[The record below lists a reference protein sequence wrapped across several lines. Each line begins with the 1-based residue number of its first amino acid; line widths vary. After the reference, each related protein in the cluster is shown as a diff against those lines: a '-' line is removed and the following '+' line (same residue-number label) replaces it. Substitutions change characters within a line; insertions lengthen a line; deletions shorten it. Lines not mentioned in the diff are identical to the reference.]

1 MTSNPQT
8 KPQANPGPTGV
19 HPTAVV
25 DPRATLA
32 EDVSVGPYA
41 VVEGP
46 VLLGRGCVLHA
57 HATVLGHTVFGEGNH
72 VFPGAVIGAEP
83 QDLKH
88 AGEVTRLE
96 IGDHNR
102 FREHVTVH
110 AGTLAGGSVTT
121 IGSHGL
127 FMVGCHVAHDCRVG
141 NRVVLANHVLLAG
154 HIQVG
159 DGAVM
164 NGASACHHFTTVGRL
179 AYVGGLSRITQDV
192 HPFTVVEGHPAR
204 VRGANTVGMRRAGF
218 DPETVSRVKRAI
230 YAIFLSD
237 KETTAEAMTRIEA
250 ESGDDACIAELIR
263 SVRASE
269 AGRQG
274 RAAETA
280 RRVR

>member
-1 MTSNPQT
+1 MTSPSD
-8 KPQANPGPTGV
+8 PQAPPQGI
-19 HPTAVV
+19 HPTAVI
-25 DPRATLA
+25 DERARLA
-32 EDVSVGPYA
+32 DDVTVGPYA
-41 VVEGP
+41 VIDGP
-46 VLLGRGCVLHA
+46 VTLGPGCVLHA
-57 HATVLGHTVFGEGNH
+57 HATVLGHTVMGERNI
-72 VFPGAVIGAEP
+72 VFPGAVIGTDP

-88 AGEVTRLE
+88 AGEITYLE
-96 IGDHNR
+96 VGDDNR

-110 AGTLAGGSVTT
+110 TGTAAGGSYTR
-121 IGSHGL
+121 IGNGGL
-127 FMVGCHVAHDCRVG
+127 FMVGCHVAHDCEVG
-141 NRVVLANHVLLAG
+141 NRVILANHVLLAG
-154 HIQVG
+154 HVRVG

-204 VRGANTVGMRRAGF
+204 VRGANTIGMQRAGI
-218 DPETVSRVKRAI
+218 DEETVTRVKRAI

-237 KETTAEAMTRIEA
+237 KESSAEAMARIEG
-250 ESGDDACIAELIR
+250 ESGDDPCIRELIQ

-274 RAAETA
+274 RAAEAT

>member
-1 MTSNPQT
+1 MTPNSDPNP
-8 KPQANPGPTGV
+8 PAAMSPVGI

-25 DPRATLA
+25 DPRAMLA
-32 EDVSVGPYA
+32 DDVAIGPYA

-46 VLLGRGCVLHA
+46 VVLGRGCVLHA
-57 HATVLGHTVFGEGNH
+57 HATVLGHTVFGDANH

-88 AGEVTRLE
+88 AGEVTTLE
-96 IGDHNR
+96 VGDNNR

-110 AGTLAGGSVTT
+110 LGTRAGGNVTR
-121 IGSHGL
+121 IGSDCL
-127 FMVGCHVAHDCRVG
+127 FMVGSHVAHDCRIG
-141 NRVVLANHVLLAG
+141 NRVILANHVLLAG
-154 HIQVG
+154 HVQVG

-204 VRGANTVGMRRAGF
+204 VRGANTIGMQRAGYE
-218 DPETVSRVKRAI
+218 DATVSRVKRAI

-237 KETTAEAMTRIEA
+237 KETSAEAMGRIEA
-250 ESGDDACIAELIR
+250 ESGGDACIAELLR

-274 RAAETA
+274 RAAEIA
-280 RRVR
+280 RRVK